1 MANYSVHSLN
11 HQINSL
17 KKSVVLILLRNIL
30 LKFNPGSD
38 ACHILAD
45 LGVYIIKIIKFYC
58 GILILIND
66 QELREQIILLS

>member
-17 KKSVVLILLRNIL
+17 KKSVVLILRNIL